1 MALVWAGRAERAP
14 RTAGVSEEDA
24 EVWTSRAGAEGN
36 HAACVAEGG
45 AGGSGQQSECDAGPE
60 SQGR

>member
-45 AGGSGQQSECDAGPE
+45 AGGGGTAE
-60 SQGR
+60 RV